1 MANSHRKVLLVG
13 ALGRM
18 GERVRAALEEHAT
31 LRLAAALEAPGHPGI
46 DSDAGSGIRVTD
58 DSGAAFSSAD
68 VVIDFSVPD
77 STLGHLRAASEA
89 GIAYVT
95 GTTGFDEP
103 QRHEIAKLAERIPV
117 VQAPNFSLSVN
128 LLIWLTRAAAR
139 VLGPEIDVELIELH
153 HAAKRDAPSGTAIR
167 LAEAV
172 AEARGEKLAD
182 HLVLERAGEIGARPA
197 GSIGIQTLRGGDN
210 AGEHTVMF
218 VGEGERLELTHRSQT
233 RDHFARGA
241 VLAADWLIGREPGL
255 YSMEQVLEL

>member
-1 MANSHRKVLLVG
+1 M
-13 ALGRM
+13 
-18 GERVRAALEEHAT
+18 
-31 LRLAAALEAPGHPGI
+31 
-46 DSDAGSGIRVTD
+46 
-58 DSGAAFSSAD
+58 
-68 VVIDFSVPD
+68 IDFSVPD

-95 GTTGFDEP
+95 GTTGFDES

-172 AEARGEKLAD
+172 S
-182 HLVLERAGEIGARPA
+182 ARPRVETSGA
-197 GSIGIQTLRGGDN
+197 S
-210 AGEHTVMF
+210 
-218 VGEGERLELTHRSQT
+218 RS
-233 RDHFARGA
+233 
-241 VLAADWLIGREPGL
+241 
-255 YSMEQVLEL
+255 